1 MRFRTLLATLSLT
14 IPMAACMPH
23 TKAETTSS
31 QCRHLIA
38 QAQKLNARQTERD
51 RTTKQATNLI
61 TAAKISDEKQ
71 EYISCIDQAS
81 RAIELLDPNSV
92 LTVQSAH

>member
-1 MRFRTLLATLSLT
+1 MRFRTLLAVLSLT
-14 IPMAACMPH
+14 IPMAACMH
-23 TKAETTSS
+23 NTKAETAND
-31 QCRHLIA
+31 QCRRLIA
-38 QAQKLNARQTERD
+38 QAQKLNAHQTHRD
-51 RTTKQATNLI
+51 RIDIQVTNLI

-81 RAIELLDPNSV
+81 RAIELLNPNSV